1 MDQLLWAVLAQ
12 CLSDLTA
19 IHVSSYPLTHLSFMT
34 LSFPCSPIFTKQHLI
49 LLQIQKQTGLSHL
62 NPYYHR
68 ISCVNIL
75 CAASQ
80 FVVWMNVLLF
90 NCILKEMRLIFS
102 LLRRSVSSI
111 TCVWH
116 SLVAMAT
123 TAITQKGLA
132 CIINAFHVNAFGS
145 IPFQVEEKAQTLNGL
160 LLDCSEKE

>member
-1 MDQLLWAVLAQ
+1 MGLSLRGSGFPEMDQLLWAVPAQ

-34 LSFPCSPIFTKQHLI
+34 LSFPCSPLFTKRCLI

-80 FVVWMNVLLF
+80 FVGLLF
-90 NCILKEMRLIFS
+90 EWMCCCSPAFWKKWDLFYFFS
-102 LLRRSVSSI
+102 SQEICFLHHLCLAQPRSHGY
-111 TCVWH
+111 H
-116 SLVAMAT
+116 SHYTKRSNL
-123 TAITQKGLA
+123 
-132 CIINAFHVNAFGS
+132 HY
-145 IPFQVEEKAQTLNGL
+145 
-160 LLDCSEKE
+160 

>member
-1 MDQLLWAVLAQ
+1 MDQLLWAVPAQ

-34 LSFPCSPIFTKQHLI
+34 LSFPCSPIFTKQRLI

-90 NCILKEMRLIFS
+90 TCILKEMRLIFS

-123 TAITQKGLA
+123 TAITQKGLT

-145 IPFQVEEKAQTLNGL
+145 IPFQVEEKVQTLNGL
-160 LLDCSEKE
+160 LSDCSEKE